1 MIDATTFL
9 TIILCLLGSV
19 LIVALIVLVIKLINT
34 VTRVNNLLDEVDKKV
49 EKFDHVFRFADIIT
63 DNMALV
69 SDKLVDT
76 ISDFIRNVF
85 SRKKRKEEQFIKEQ

>member
-34 VTRVNNLLDEVDKKV
+34 VTRVNNLLDELDKKV

-85 SRKKRKEEQFIKEQ
+85 SRKKRKEEIEDE